1 MTFQPM
7 TWKLYALASAGAFV
21 ATYLVSGPGA
31 LTHVRPQASVA
42 LTAKKAVPTAN
53 VETEIQ
59 ELADRLESRVHVDAT
74 YRAPSRNPFAFGEP
88 PRVPTRQVIAP
99 KVVEAPPPPPLPVA
113 PPFKLT
119 GVAEDRV
126 NGVLQRT
133 AVFSLPNGVVLA
145 REGETVSG
153 SYRIM
158 SIDQDVVTLE
168 SISDGS
174 ALRLS
179 LARP

>member
-1 MTFQPM
+1 M
-7 TWKLYALASAGAFV
+7 TWKLYALVSAGAFV

-31 LTHVRPQASVA
+31 LTHVRTQPSVA
-42 LTAKKAVPTAN
+42 LTAKKAVNTAN
-53 VETEIQ
+53 VESEIQ
-59 ELADRLESRVHVDAT
+59 ELADRLESHVHGDAT
-74 YRAPSRNPFAFGEP
+74 YRAPTRNPFAFGEP

-99 KVVEAPPPPPLPVA
+99 KVIEAPPPPLPVA

-126 NGVLQRT
+126 NGVPQRT
-133 AVFSLPNGVVLA
+133 AVFSLSTGVVLA
-145 REGETVSG
+145 HEGETVGG
-153 SYRIM
+153 SHRIM

-168 SISDGS
+168 SVSDGS
-174 ALRLS
+174 TLRLS